1 MPLESCATSG
11 WLRSV
16 KRLGARRWVEFFL
29 SVLVRVEL
37 LLLSPLLLA
46 LSELNVGMANRLLRR
61 PHDESVLLLDMFA
74 AARETEGEIERV
86 YNAFDISWGA
96 REARANGGRYKRS
109 E

>member
-1 MPLESCATSG
+1 MSG
-11 WLRSV
+11 WSRSV
-16 KRLGARRWVEFFL
+16 KRLGARRCVGFFL
-29 SVLVRVEL
+29 SVLVRAEL

-86 YNAFDISWGA
+86 YNAFDISWGE
-96 REARANGGRYKRS
+96 REARANGGGYKRR